1 MGLNGDTNGNGVGPT
16 RFGAFMAPFHADDE
30 SPTLQLRRD
39 LDLISHMDQLGFDE
53 AWIGEHHSGA
63 FEIVG
68 SPEVFIAAAA
78 ERTRT
83 IRLGTGVSSLSY
95 HHPLILADRMCQL
108 DHQSLGRV
116 MLGIGPGQLPTDAF
130 MMGIDPMDQRRRMHE
145 SLDVMVRLLRGEVV
159 TESSDWFELHEGR
172 LQLLP
177 YQLPT
182 MEMAV
187 ASTISPSGAA
197 AAGKH
202 GVGLLSIAAMN
213 PQGFDAL
220 NGNWAVAC
228 ETAEANGTRM
238 DRRSW
243 RVVCPMHLAES
254 REQAEAEVAWGVQ
267 KLVRY
272 MEGVGGR
279 KLSFNTSPA
288 AAIERWRS
296 KGFGVLGAAV
306 IGTPEDA
313 IEKIQGL
320 VEHTGGFGTFLLLAH
335 NCAQPEAT
343 ARSYELFAR
352 YVMPHFKAA
361 NRGRHDSI
369 GWAHE
374 HGEAFMGRAGE
385 AITAAIEEHRRATAP
400 PA

>member
-1 MGLNGDTNGNGVGPT
+1 MGLNGDTNGSGVGPT
-16 RFGAFMAPFHADDE
+16 RFGAFMAPFHPDDE

-39 LDLISHMDQLGFDE
+39 LDLVSHMEQLGFDE

-182 MEMAV
+182 MEIAV

-197 AAGKH
+197 AAGRH
-202 GVGLLSIAAMN
+202 GVGLLSIAATN

-228 ETAEANGTRM
+228 ETAEANGTSM
-238 DRRSW
+238 DRRNW

-279 KLSFNTSPA
+279 KLSFNTSPE

-313 IEKIQGL
+313 VEKIQGL

-352 YVMPHFKAA
+352 YVMPHFKAS

-400 PA
+400 SA